1 VAPAVHVLLQH
12 VALPA
17 APVHAPVVQG
27 VVDEAKLHPS
37 ASIEHVARV
46 ALLAQVDPAAAQT
59 GS

>member
-1 VAPAVHVLLQH
+1 VHALLQH

-27 VVDEAKLHPS
+27 VVDEATLHPS
-37 ASIEHVARV
+37 TSSEHVAKLV
-46 ALLAQVDPAAAQT
+46 LLAQVDPAAAQT